1 KKSRCRPAQ
10 GRRVKRANES
20 RMPAKRQIA
29 DAREKAI
36 HASQRKGKSRMPAQ
50 KQKTPTGVARA
61 SHAPTTKQ
69 SNKNTKKPTNNTQP
83 EDSTSKPRRTLTL
96 TCPRDA
102 DKLKRVVRK
111 GMSGQFGK
119 SSAGG
124 GSAADRAR
132 PGSGM

>member
-1 KKSRCRPAQ
+1 GCP
-10 GRRVKRANES
+10 
-20 RMPAKRQIA
+20 
-29 DAREKAI
+29 
-36 HASQRKGKSRMPAQ
+36 RKGKSRTPAKRQ
-50 KQKTPTGVARA
+50 FTHASEKAKHECQRKKQKTPTGVARA